1 MLKDVGGFEGLSDEQ
16 IGLLTN
22 RAAVRT
28 YSKGAIIVSEG
39 DEGNSLFVI
48 QSGSVK
54 AFLSDENGREVVLST
69 QGPGEYFGDLALFD
83 DEPRS
88 ASIMA
93 LEPCK
98 VMIITK
104 SQLRDAIKEDPDIGF
119 SLLHGL
125 AKRVRILTENVRTLA
140 LLDVFGR
147 LVKTLY
153 DLAEEKDGVL
163 VIEQRLTQPVSGR
176 LAVMQAASPVLIRVY
191 SDRDQIASDTQELVH
206 AEVTALPEERVDL
219 SHPRAIIDRA
229 QVLLLVGT

>member
-39 DEGNSLFVI
+39 DEGNSLFLI

-88 ASIMA
+88 ASVMA

-98 VMIITK
+98 VMIITRQ
-104 SQLRDAIKEDPDIGF
+104 QLRDAIKEDPDIGF

-163 VIEQRLTQPVSGR
+163 VIEQRLTQQDLANRIGASREMVSR
-176 LAVMQAASPVLIRVY
+176 IMHDLAEGGYLQRETRRITILKKIPSNW
-191 SDRDQIASDTQELVH
+191 
-206 AEVTALPEERVDL
+206 
-219 SHPRAIIDRA
+219 
-229 QVLLLVGT
+229 

>member
-1 MLKDVGGFEGLSDEQ
+1 MLKDVGGFEGLSDAQ

-22 RAAVRT
+22 RATVRS
-28 YSKGAIIVSEG
+28 YAKNAIIVNEG

-69 QGPGEYFGDLALFD
+69 QGAGEYFGDLALFD

-88 ASIMA
+88 ASVMA

-104 SQLRDAIKEDPDIGF
+104 NQLREAITEDPEIGF

-125 AKRVRILTENVRTLA
+125 AARVRVLTENVRTLA

-153 DLAEEKDGVL
+153 MLAVEKDGVL
-163 VIEQRLTQPVSGR
+163 VIDQRLTQQDLANRIGASREMVSR
-176 LAVMQAASPVLIRVY
+176 IMHDL
-191 SDRDQIASDTQELVH
+191 TQGGYLGVKDKRISI
-206 AEVTALPEERVDL
+206 LKKIP
-219 SHPRAIIDRA
+219 SNW
-229 QVLLLVGT
+229 